1 MTVFLLPPRLSGTD
15 SLCVRCVFRRGKA
28 LKQATLATLLRCA
41 NLGTQTKQ
49 LRGRAHALRAP
60 PPAELL
66 APTSVHADGPGQHAR
81 NSFPQDKLTQIYESL
96 TKPDEEA
103 LCSPRTFARKRK
115 LPAARNSVDLCAGLA
130 HTQRPSSHSTP
141 LPVTL
146 SLSRLARRTPGPLMT
161 KRRAAFSDYRVTSP
175 PAV

>member
-1 MTVFLLPPRLSGTD
+1 MTVFLLSPRLSGTD

-103 LCSPRTFARKRK
+103 LCSPRTFAQNASSRRLATLWISAQAWPTRSV
-115 LPAARNSVDLCAGLA
+115 LP
-130 HTQRPSSHSTP
+130 HT
-141 LPVTL
+141 LLL
-146 SLSRLARRTPGPLMT
+146 SLSLSPCLASPGGLQ
-161 KRRAAFSDYRVTSP
+161 AFDDQAQSCFLCRVTSP